1 MIAHQ
6 TSTEMIM
13 PAAAELVPPG
23 LPASRVADQK
33 EPHWFAAYTCANHEK
48 RAAEHLYARD
58 LEHFLPLYTS
68 QRKWKDRRV
77 QLEMPLFPGYIFVR
91 IEPAARLRVLEI
103 PSVVRLVGFNG
114 QPYPLPDSEIESL
127 RAAVLQ
133 GSRIEPHPYLTVG
146 SSVRIKGGPLAG
158 VQGKLI
164 RRKNTYRVVLSLDLI
179 ARSAVVE
186 VDAAD
191 VERI

>member
-1 MIAHQ
+1 MIAHPM
-6 TSTEMIM
+6 STELVL
-13 PAAAELVPPG
+13 PTSAELVHVG
-23 LPASRVADQK
+23 VPAHPVADQK

-48 RAAEHLYARD
+48 RAAEHFYARE

-68 QRKWKDRRV
+68 LRKWKDRRV

-103 PSVVRLVGFNG
+103 PGVVRLVGFNG
-114 QPYPLPDSEIESL
+114 QPYPLPDNEIESL

-133 GSRIEPHPYLTVG
+133 GSRIEPHPYLRVG
-146 SSVRIKGGPLAG
+146 SSVRIKSGPLAG
-158 VQGKLI
+158 VQGKLV
-164 RRKNTYRVVLSLDLI
+164 RKKNIYRVVLSLDLI